1 MPVRYQI
8 RLPDPAQA
16 RGSEPALAFSAHG
29 AASFAEQL
37 QDALRTPA
45 LFERWRALQPE
56 PDEVDASLGVTDPAA
71 SVSGEQR
78 DLSINLVALTTI
90 PGDILQHRLRL
101 LAGNRWEMRNVSHG

>member
-1 MPVRYQI
+1 MPRYQI

-16 RGSEPALAFSAHG
+16 RGSEPSLSFSAHG
-29 AASFAEQL
+29 ADAFAEQL

-56 PDEVDASLGVTDPAA
+56 PDEVDPSLGATDPAA

-78 DLSINLVALTTI
+78 NLSIDLVALTTI
-90 PGDILQHRLRL
+90 PGDLLQHRLRL
-101 LAGNRWEMRNVSHG
+101 LAGNRWELRNVSHG